1 MSASDRWV
9 NHNLQRQRELLE
21 KQRQRRLQA
30 NLTSTVFKTN
40 ENGQNENQNFQI
52 NNSKDV
58 FNSKTQLNSTFTTTP
73 STSQNINN
81 IGGRQIHSSGSLY
94 SFAGNE
100 NTIISS
106 SATSTNQQLINNN
119 NSSNQNFKSNNS
131 ILNKQQ
137 QQYSST
143 STSTSSFSST
153 PTPTSIIGDAKI
165 ITVKGF
171 TPPQS
176 RKSSDENNKNNS
188 LRKPILN
195 VEHLEP
201 VSYVSS
207 FSSEVDEDDGG
218 FRGLN
223 IQKSVSGRSSAQQSH
238 SSTTAL
244 ASKRP
249 SWNDDGED
257 EVDDDEGSIPTE
269 ILNDEPLEMLD
280 VNENLEQFVMEP
292 IRKNCT
298 LKCRISRDKRG
309 VDKGMFPTYYLHLEK
324 NDGRRTFLL
333 AARRRKKATT
343 ANYLIS
349 IDPTDLRRNGQSFMA
364 KVRSNAM
371 GTMFTIYDNG
381 ENPKKPSAV
390 GESIRRELAAVIYE
404 KNVLGLKGPRKMT
417 IIMPGIY
424 IDPKHNY
431 LRPLAVRPISER
443 DSILERYRTNR
454 LDEMVVLNNKQ
465 PVWNEESQSYVLNF
479 HGRVTQASVKNF
491 QIVHSMHASQSEMN
505 HQNNN
510 NIQVIPDPSEY
521 VIMQFGRLDNET
533 FTMDVRYPLTPVQ
546 AFGIAMTSFHGKL
559 ACE

>member
-1 MSASDRWV
+1 MLVHLA
-9 NHNLQRQRELLE
+9 L
-21 KQRQRRLQA
+21 
-30 NLTSTVFKTN
+30 
-40 ENGQNENQNFQI
+40 
-52 NNSKDV
+52 
-58 FNSKTQLNSTFTTTP
+58 
-73 STSQNINN
+73 
-81 IGGRQIHSSGSLY
+81 
-94 SFAGNE
+94 
-100 NTIISS
+100 
-106 SATSTNQQLINNN
+106 
-119 NSSNQNFKSNNS
+119 KSM
-131 ILNKQQ
+131 
-137 QQYSST
+137 
-143 STSTSSFSST
+143 
-153 PTPTSIIGDAKI
+153 
-165 ITVKGF
+165 
-171 TPPQS
+171 
-176 RKSSDENNKNNS
+176 RMME
-188 LRKPILN
+188 
-195 VEHLEP
+195 
-201 VSYVSS
+201 
-207 FSSEVDEDDGG
+207 
-218 FRGLN
+218 
-223 IQKSVSGRSSAQQSH
+223 SH

-404 KNVLGLKGPRKMT
+404 RNVLGLKGPRKMT

-431 LRPLAVRPISER
+431 LRPLAVRPISVNIYILKKIFFKER

-465 PVWNEESQSYVLNF
+465 PVWNE
-479 HGRVTQASVKNF
+479 
-491 QIVHSMHASQSEMN
+491 
-505 HQNNN
+505 
-510 NIQVIPDPSEY
+510 
-521 VIMQFGRLDNET
+521 
-533 FTMDVRYPLTPVQ
+533 
-546 AFGIAMTSFHGKL
+546 GK
-559 ACE
+559 

>member
-106 SATSTNQQLINNN
+106 STTTNQQLINNN
-119 NSSNQNFKSNNS
+119 NSSNQNFKSNNF

-171 TPPQS
+171 TPPQT
-176 RKSSDENNKNNS
+176 RKS
-188 LRKPILN
+188 
-195 VEHLEP
+195 
-201 VSYVSS
+201 SYVSS

-431 LRPLAVRPISER
+431 LRPLAVRPISVIIYSFRKKYSFKER

-491 QIVHSMHASQSEMN
+491 QIVHSMHG
-505 HQNNN
+505 
-510 NIQVIPDPSEY
+510 EY

>member
-52 NNSKDV
+52 NKSKDIFDSTQ
-58 FNSKTQLNSTFTTTP
+58 FNTTASTTP
-73 STSQNINN
+73 TTSQNNN

-94 SFAGNE
+94 SFVGNE
-100 NTIISS
+100 SLISPSS
-106 SATSTNQQLINNN
+106 SNQQLINNN

-137 QQYSST
+137 YSST
-143 STSTSSFSST
+143 SSYSNT
-153 PTPTSIIGDAKI
+153 PTHIIGGDAKI

-171 TPPQS
+171 TPPQT
-176 RKSSDENNKNNS
+176 RKPSSSDDDINNKINSINS
-188 LRKPILN
+188 LRRPILN

-207 FSSEVDEDDGG
+207 FSSEVDDDDGG

-223 IQKSVSGRSSAQQSH
+223 IQRSVSGRSSAQHSH

-249 SWNDDGED
+249 SWGDDGEE

-280 VNENLEQFVMEP
+280 VTENLEQFVMEP

-349 IDPTDLRRNGQSFMA
+349 IDPTDLRRNGQSFIS

-381 ENPKKPSAV
+381 ENPKKPSAI
-390 GESIRRELAAVIYE
+390 GENVRRELAAVIYE

-431 LRPLAVRPISER
+431 MRPLAVRPISER

-465 PVWNEESQSYVLNF
+465 PVWNEETQSYVLNF

-491 QIVHSMHASQSEMN
+491 QIVHSMHATQSEIN
-505 HQNNN
+505 QQNNN
-510 NIQVIPDPSEY
+510 NIQIIPDPSEY
-521 VIMQFGRLDNET
+521 VIMQFGRIDNET